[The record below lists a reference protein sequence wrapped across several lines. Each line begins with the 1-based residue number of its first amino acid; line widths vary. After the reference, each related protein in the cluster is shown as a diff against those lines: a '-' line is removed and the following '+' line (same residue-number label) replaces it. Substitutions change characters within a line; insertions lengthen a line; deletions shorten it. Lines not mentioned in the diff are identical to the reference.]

1 MVTYLEW
8 DLRYSK
14 RQLLIAFL
22 CYIFSMSAYNQVQN
36 NLESNW
42 SGEWVAE
49 GTIFKVRVEAED
61 SYLTVY
67 QIESMGFDWTNEI
80 GELKE
85 NIATI
90 NVEYAGVKG
99 IIQVEFIDETTA
111 SVFAASCIPE
121 YMVVCLLAK
130 DQKAVFKK
138 VLP

>member
-14 RQLLIAFL
+14 RQLLIASL
-22 CYIFSMSAYNQVQN
+22 CCIFSMTAYNQVQN

-61 SYLTVY
+61 SDLTVY

>member
-1 MVTYLEW
+1 M
-8 DLRYSK
+8 RYNK
-14 RQLLIAFL
+14 RQLLVTIL
-22 CYIFSMSAYNQVQN
+22 CFIFSKPVYNQIQN
-36 NLESNW
+36 KLESGW

-49 GTIFKVRVEAED
+49 GTIFKVDVEVEGSD
-61 SYLTVY
+61 LVVS
-67 QIESMGFDWTNEI
+67 QIESMGFDWTNEV
-80 GELKE
+80 GELKG

-138 VLP
+138 IL

>member
-1 MVTYLEW
+1 M
-8 DLRYSK
+8 RYGK
-14 RQLLIAFL
+14 RQLLVTIL
-22 CYIFSMSAYNQVQN
+22 CYIFSVPVYNQTQN
-36 NLESNW
+36 KLESGWN
-42 SGEWVAE
+42 GEWVAE
-49 GTIFKVRVEAED
+49 GTIFTVDVEVEGSD
-61 SYLTVY
+61 LIVS
-67 QIESMGFDWTNEI
+67 QIESMGFDWTNEV
-80 GELKE
+80 GELKG

-138 VLP
+138 IL